1 MTRRLRV
8 LSLLAC
14 TAACFTLPAAAASAA
29 SADSACTGEERP
41 APLRTQPQAGPV
53 AELPFLVDDERL
65 YVTATVNG
73 RTHCL
78 IVDTGFFMTALD
90 SGAADRLRLPLRD
103 IAWNR
108 SSGGA
113 GTSRDSMR
121 VARADGIRLGLGG
134 APVGPLEVL
143 VLPLDRLLG
152 AVSGRRIDGIIGAD
166 LFARFVVE
174 ADFGSNTLRLYA
186 PGTRRPAAAAVVMP
200 VDVRG
205 GVPFTDGTV
214 TLPGGRRLGARF
226 MIDLGAKANLLLTEP
241 FAARHGLDTL
251 SSLPSFV
258 TPFGAGMAGETRYRF
273 FRADSVSM
281 GAGAA
286 MAWTRVVTGISVGGT
301 LRSSDYDGL
310 LGTALLRSHRVVFDL
325 PQARVIFE
333 PLPSSRAG
341 WDVTLS
347 GLHVVS
353 TVGDRTARRIVH
365 VVPRSPAEE
374 AGLAPGDEI
383 VSVDGVPAASI
394 GLGSLRE
401 RLSSTPGRRVTLDV
415 LRSGARR
422 RLVLTLRPL
431 I

>member
-1 MTRRLRV
+1 MNRRLRSRAV
-8 LSLLAC
+8 LAC
-14 TAACFTLPAAAASAA
+14 AAACFVLTPAAA
-29 SADSACTGEERP
+29 R
-41 APLRTQPQAGPV
+41 RQPQPRPGPV
-53 AELPFLVDDERL
+53 AELPFTVDDERL

-73 RTHCL
+73 RAHCL

-90 SGAADRLRLPLRD
+90 SGVVDRLRLPLRG

-186 PGTRRPAAAAVVMP
+186 PGTRRPAAAAVVVP
-200 VDVRG
+200 VEVRG

-241 FAARHGLDTL
+241 FATRHGLDTL
-251 SSLPSFV
+251 SLPSFI
-258 TPFGAGMAGETRYRF
+258 TPFGAGMGGETRYRF

-286 MAWTRVVTGISVGGT
+286 MAWARVVTGISVGGT

-310 LGTALLRSHRVVFDL
+310 LGTALLRGHRVVFDL
-325 PQARVIFE
+325 PEARVILE
-333 PLPSSRAG
+333 PLPSGRSG
-341 WDVTLS
+341 WEVSLA

-353 TVGDRTARRIVH
+353 AAGDRTVKRIVH
-365 VVPRSPAEE
+365 VVPGSPAGE

-383 VSVDGVPAASI
+383 VSVDGEPAATL

-401 RLSSTPGRRVTLDV
+401 RLSSAPGRRVTLVV
-415 LRSGARR
+415 LRAGAQHRV
-422 RLVLTLRPL
+422 VLTLRPL
-431 I
+431 V